1 MMLILQ
7 TPEEEEAIRKGS
19 VTASELNNII
29 NSKGLNP
36 TIIVG
41 IQADNQGSFPPSSG
55 LT

>member
-7 TPEEEEAIRKGS
+7 TPEEEEAIQKSS
-19 VTASELNNII
+19 VTVFELNDII

-36 TIIVG
+36 NIMIG
-41 IQADNQGSFPPSSG
+41 IQAENQGSFDSSLE

>member
-29 NSKGLNP
+29 NTKGLNP
-36 TIIVG
+36 NIMIG
-41 IQADNQGSFPPSSG
+41 IQAVNQGSFDSSLE

>member
-19 VTASELNNII
+19 VTAPELSDII

-36 TIIVG
+36 KIVIG
-41 IQADNQGSFPPSSG
+41 IQAENQGSFNTSSN

>member
-19 VTASELNNII
+19 VTASELIDII

-36 TIIVG
+36 NITIGV
-41 IQADNQGSFPPSSG
+41 QAEN
-55 LT
+55 